1 MFKRLTGAALGLGLG
16 MAVALPMASATEL
29 KVASFV
35 SPMHPMHRELMQP
48 LADAIDQA
56 TGGAL
61 TMRIYPGG
69 ELGAGPAQQYMR
81 AVQGVG
87 DVTFGLQGY
96 TSSLFPR
103 TLLIELPGTSTDPV
117 EATNMMWNAVDLLR
131 EEYRGTEILAM
142 WTNEP
147 NIIMTR
153 DKPVLSVDDL
163 KGLKIRVP
171 GAMMAKTVEALGA
184 TPVPMPAPKMYQ
196 ALQTGVVDGLLVG
209 SSVIRAFKI
218 GEVANHFTIGAP
230 LGLAAFFLVMNE
242 GTYAGLPDDQKEALA
257 SVTGRE
263 LSLRA
268 ARAYA
273 AAAAGGLDLM
283 RQTDGKTVNEWP
295 PEETARLAEILAQ
308 VRAEAIAE
316 AEAAGVPAREIL
328 GAMGQGS

>member
-1 MFKRLTGAALGLGLG
+1 MFKRIMGPALGLGLG
-16 MAVALPMASATEL
+16 LAVALPSASASEL

-48 LADAIDQA
+48 LADAIDAA
-56 TGGAL
+56 TDGAL

-103 TLLIELPGTSTDPV
+103 TLLIELPGTSIDPT
-117 EATNMMWNAVDLLR
+117 ETTNMLWNAVDLL
-131 EEYRGTEILAM
+131 EHEYKGTHILAL

-153 DKPVLSVDDL
+153 DKPVTSLDDL
-163 KGLKIRVP
+163 KGMKIRVP

-218 GEVANHFTIGAP
+218 GEVANHFTVGMP
-230 LGLAAFFLVMNE
+230 LGMAAFFLVMNE
-242 GTYAGLPDDQKEALA
+242 GAYEALPADQKEALA

-273 AAAAGGLDLM
+273 ATAAGGLEMM
-283 RQTDGKTVNEWP
+283 RETEGKTVTELP
-295 PEETARLAEILAQ
+295 ADEMAELDRILDR

-316 AEAAGVPAREIL
+316 AEAEGIPATEIL
-328 GAMGQGS
+328 AVMKQGS